1 MKVGDL
7 VRFRGSPFN
16 CDGNWDEVDRYRRK
30 GIILFLDKDNDP
42 VVFWFDSSFLGQ
54 PEPNFRKH
62 IMVLSES

>member
-1 MKVGDL
+1 VKVGDL
-7 VRFRGSPFN
+7 VRFRGSPFKSE
-16 CDGNWDEVDRYRRK
+16 DNWDEVDRYRRK

-62 IMVLSES
+62 IMVLSEC